1 MAIIVDKVQKN
12 RDIALS
18 CRDIFFKNGIR
29 NLTISQIAKTAGIG
43 KGTIYDYFRNKED
56 IVFEIVSIMIQE
68 RNLTLEAL
76 ISEIK
81 STKGKIK
88 LFGSFFYSDE
98 DTQLRG
104 LYKEFISIAL
114 SSPDEEMR
122 RFQTEC
128 FNSYYLWFERI
139 IEDAISSGEI
149 IAEAKQ
155 LCKGLFVSAEGMFI
169 SSLATNA
176 IGNVKDEID
185 GFVDALF
192 KLVEVKK

>member
-1 MAIIVDKVQKN
+1 MAIIVDKVQKK

-18 CRDIFFKNGIR
+18 CRDIFFENGIR

-43 KGTIYDYFRNKED
+43 KGTIYDYFRNKDD
-56 IVFEIVSIMIQE
+56 IVFEIVNIMIQE
-68 RNLTLEAL
+68 RNKTLETL
-76 ISEIK
+76 ISGTK
-81 STKGKIK
+81 STKDKIK

-98 DTQLRG
+98 DVQLRG

-114 SSPDEEMR
+114 SSPDEEMIK
-122 RFQTEC
+122 FQTEC
-128 FNSYYLWFERI
+128 FNLYYLWFEKT
-139 IEDAISSGEI
+139 IEDAINSGEI
-149 IAEAKQ
+149 IAESKQ
-155 LCKGLFVSAEGMFI
+155 LCKGLFVFAEGMFI

-185 GFVDALF
+185 SFVDALF

>member
-1 MAIIVDKVQKN
+1 MAIIVDKVQKK

-56 IVFEIVSIMIQE
+56 IIFEIVSIMIQE

-81 STKGKIK
+81 STKDKIK

>member
-1 MAIIVDKVQKN
+1 MVGHFKNEVKMAIIVDKVQKR

-29 NLTISQIAKTAGIG
+29 NITISQIAKTAGIG

-68 RNLTLEAL
+68 RNLALEL
-76 ISEIK
+76 SISEIK
-81 STKGKIK
+81 STKDKIK

-128 FNSYYLWFERI
+128 FNSY
-139 IEDAISSGEI
+139 
-149 IAEAKQ
+149 
-155 LCKGLFVSAEGMFI
+155 
-169 SSLATNA
+169 
-176 IGNVKDEID
+176 
-185 GFVDALF
+185 
-192 KLVEVKK
+192 

>member
-1 MAIIVDKVQKN
+1 MAIIVDKVQKKK
-12 RDIALS
+12 DIALA
-18 CRDIFFKNGIR
+18 CRDMFFKNGIR

-56 IVFEIVSIMIQE
+56 IVFEIVNIMIQE
-68 RNLTLEAL
+68 RNLTLEAS

-81 STKGKIK
+81 STKDKIK
-88 LFGSFFYSDE
+88 LFGSFFYSNE
-98 DTQLRG
+98 DVQLRG

-122 RFQTEC
+122 KFQTEC
-128 FNSYYLWFERI
+128 FNSYYFWFEQI
-139 IEDAISSGEI
+139 ISDAIDSGEI
-149 IAEAKQ
+149 IAESKQ
-155 LCKGLFVSAEGMFI
+155 LCKGLFVFAEGMFI

-176 IGNVKDEID
+176 IGNVKNEID
-185 GFVDALF
+185 SFVDTLF